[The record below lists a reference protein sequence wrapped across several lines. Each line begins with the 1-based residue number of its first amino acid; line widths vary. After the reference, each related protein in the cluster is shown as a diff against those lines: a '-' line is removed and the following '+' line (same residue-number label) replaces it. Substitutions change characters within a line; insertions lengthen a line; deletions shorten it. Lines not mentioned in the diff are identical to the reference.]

1 MLEETLL
8 PFIIPTFN
16 LNELKDEYWELIGI
30 HKFKYTLPQNFID
43 MSGIMFPGFKFS
55 SKEAAK
61 FYDETVLDFVVNELK
76 AFTTPRGNLSKE
88 NNIIM
93 IGQRPGHFGAHLSKA
108 ESAWLLGPSSKML
121 VNLCKELKIYPY
133 FTNFYHSHYVDPDRA
148 WYNIYKE
155 LVGIFTLYKNF
166 YNKSDFRIVFLGNY
180 SEYDELK
187 IELEKLTDLKLQFIK
202 IWHPAYLLR
211 NSNPNLFSQWVT
223 SLGRQLVKEEIPG
236 YYLDHKFK
244 GKYKYDKII

>member
-61 FYDETVLDFVVNELK
+61 FYDETVLDFVVNKLK
-76 AFTTPRGNLSKE
+76 AFTTPRGHLS
-88 NNIIM
+88 
-93 IGQRPGHFGAHLSKA
+93 AHLSKA

-155 LVGIFTLYKNF
+155 LVGIFTLYKN
-166 YNKSDFRIVFLGNY
+166 
-180 SEYDELK
+180 
-187 IELEKLTDLKLQFIK
+187 
-202 IWHPAYLLR
+202 
-211 NSNPNLFSQWVT
+211 
-223 SLGRQLVKEEIPG
+223 
-236 YYLDHKFK
+236 
-244 GKYKYDKII
+244 